1 MLAVRAL
8 TIRQDRRTVL
18 AGASFTARRGAVTG
32 LIGPNGVGK
41 TTLLRAI
48 AGLLPRPLPE
58 NGAVTFD
65 GRPLPERARERARL
79 IGYLPQGHA
88 VHWPLTVRRT
98 VELGRLPHLGPLG
111 RLGPKD
117 VAAVERVMAA
127 TGIAALSARA
137 VSSLSGGERARV
149 MLARVLAADAP
160 LLLADEP
167 VAALDP
173 GHQLRLMA
181 LLRDEAVVRNRAVL
195 VVLHD
200 LSLAARCCDDVVL
213 LTPDGPCLSGPASSV
228 LMPGPLSAA
237 YGVPFLVTQAAGVP
251 LVIPTLPAIPE
262 TGVPDHAPS
271 PDPSPD
277 R

>member
-1 MLAVRAL
+1 MLTIHAL
-8 TIRQDRRTVL
+8 TVRQNKRTVL

-41 TTLLRAI
+41 TTLLRAV
-48 AGLLPRPLPE
+48 AGLLPHE
-58 NGAVTFD
+58 GAVTFD
-65 GRPLPERARERARL
+65 GLRLPAGARERARL

-111 RLGPKD
+111 RLRPDD
-117 VAAVERVMAA
+117 VAEVDRVVEA
-127 TGIAALSARA
+127 TGIAALAART

-149 MLARVLAADAP
+149 MLARVLAGAAP

-181 LLRDEAVVRNRAVL
+181 LLRDEAVVRNRAVF

-200 LSLAARCCDDVVL
+200 LSLAARCCDHLVL
-213 LTPDGPCLSGPASSV
+213 LMPDGRCLSGPTSSV
-228 LMPGPLSAA
+228 LTPGPLAEA

-251 LVIPTLPAIPE
+251 LVVPTLPPSPE
-262 TGVPDHAPS
+262 TGVPSHAP
-271 PDPSPD
+271 
-277 R
+277 RHAG

>member
-1 MLAVRAL
+1 MLTIRAL
-8 TIRQDRRTVL
+8 TVRQNRRTIL
-18 AGASFTARRGAVTG
+18 AGASFAVRRGTVTG

-48 AGLLPRPLPE
+48 AGLLPHD
-58 NGAVTFD
+58 GALAFD
-65 GRPLPERARERARL
+65 GRRLPVSARERARL

-111 RLGPKD
+111 RLRADD
-117 VAAVERVMAA
+117 VAAVDRVMAA
-127 TGIAALSARA
+127 TGIAALSART

-149 MLARVLAADAP
+149 MLARVLAANAP

-181 LLRDEAVVRNRAVL
+181 LLRDEAVVRNRAVF

-200 LSLAARCCDDVVL
+200 LALAARCCDDLVL
-213 LTPDGPCLSGPASSV
+213 VMPDGRCLSGPTPSV
-228 LMPGPLSAA
+228 LTPDPLTAA

-251 LVIPTLPAIPE
+251 LVIPTLHPIPE
-262 TGVPDHAPS
+262 TGVPNHA
-271 PDPSPD
+271 

>member
-1 MLAVRAL
+1 MLTVRAL
-8 TIRQDRRTVL
+8 TLRQNRRTIL

-48 AGLLPRPLPE
+48 AGLLPGQLPHDGE
-58 NGAVTFD
+58 VTFD
-65 GRPLPERARERARL
+65 GRPLPERARERGRL

-111 RLGPKD
+111 RLRPDDLAEVG
-117 VAAVERVMAA
+117 RVMEA
-127 TGIAALSARA
+127 TDIAALAGRT

-181 LLRDEAVVRNRAVL
+181 LLRDEAVLRDRAVF

-200 LSLAARCCDDVVL
+200 LSLAARCCDHLVL
-213 LTPDGPCLSGPASSV
+213 LMPDGRCLSGPAPSV
-228 LMPGPLSAA
+228 LTPGPLTEA

-251 LVIPTLPAIPE
+251 LVVPTLHPVTGAGDPGPA
-262 TGVPDHAPS
+262 G
-271 PDPSPD
+271 
-277 R
+277 